1 MISLIIALLL
11 LCKENHI
18 DSTSCRAHHAAGA
31 AGSGSS
37 AEFADAGW
45 GLL

>member
-18 DSTSCRAHHAAGA
+18 DSTSCRAHHAAG
-31 AGSGSS
+31 GSGSS